1 MNNHDPR
8 QVRAKLQQLGL
19 LVPMK
24 NDSLTGK
31 NGKTDSVE
39 SDNTPWFIDLFF
51 GFSGLVSS
59 LFLVGFLTLLLS
71 QIGIFEHVGLQLM
84 IGIALS
90 AVAFAA
96 FTHKKTRHNTFWQS
110 VAFAIGVAGQL
121 YLIKVIFSSDFE
133 SPLDTWLLL
142 GLQVL
147 MTLIM
152 PSFIYRLCSSI
163 IALGCVV
170 YLFGI
175 AQLPELILGTLALVM
190 TVANLQRTAILQRL
204 PKYWLTSAMEIS
216 HAITYASAI
225 WLIVLSVYIVN
236 AEYNR
241 DFVSNVFVYNYIL
254 AQGLLILASLY
265 ATYLIVKRYHI
276 APLAK
281 PSLIIMSI
289 VVILGLLSVY
299 VSGLLATSLVIANAF
314 ANSQRVL
321 LGLGILSLVSYI
333 FWYYYQLDTT
343 LLVKSGSMFIIGLA
357 VLLLR
362 GLGKRISTAK
372 AVDL

>member
-1 MNNHDPR
+1 
-8 QVRAKLQQLGL
+8 
-19 LVPMK
+19 
-24 NDSLTGK
+24 
-31 NGKTDSVE
+31 
-39 SDNTPWFIDLFF
+39 
-51 GFSGLVSS
+51 
-59 LFLVGFLTLLLS
+59 
-71 QIGIFEHVGLQLM
+71 M
-84 IGIALS
+84 IGIVLS

-110 VAFAIGVAGQL
+110 MAFAIGVAGQL
-121 YLIKVIFSSDFE
+121 YLVKVIFGSDFE

-163 IALGCVV
+163 IALGCVA
-170 YLFGI
+170 YLLGHY
-175 AQLPELILGTLALVM
+175 QVPELILGTLALIM
-190 TVANLQRTAILQRL
+190 TVANLERRYILVQRL
-204 PKYWLTSAMEIS
+204 PNAWRTGAMTIS

-241 DFVSNVFVYNYIL
+241 DFVSNVFVYNYII
-254 AQGLLILASLY
+254 AQGPLILASLY
-265 ATYLIVKRYHI
+265 ATYLILKRYHI

-289 VVILGLLSVY
+289 VILLGVLTVY
-299 VSGLLATSLVIANAF
+299 AAGLLATSLVIAIAF

-321 LGLGILSLVSYI
+321 LGLGILSLVCYI

-343 LLVKSGSMFIIGLA
+343 LLVKSGSMLIIGLA

-362 GLGKRISTAK
+362 GLGKRLSAPK
-372 AVDL
+372 AVNL